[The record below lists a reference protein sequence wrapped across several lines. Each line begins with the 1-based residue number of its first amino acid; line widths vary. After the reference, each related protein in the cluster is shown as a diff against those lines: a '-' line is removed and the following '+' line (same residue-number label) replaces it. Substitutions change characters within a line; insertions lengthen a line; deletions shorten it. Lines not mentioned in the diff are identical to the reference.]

1 MSDKIVEAIKWKRLE
16 DIFNLMDSDND
27 GVICNFFFDNKKVTR
42 KLISVGCRPAS

>member
-27 GVICNFFFDNKKVTR
+27 GVICNFFLIKKR
-42 KLISVGCRPAS
+42 